1 MSDKPHYVITA
12 DGKVCAVPAG
22 DGNIDA
28 FLDEYLCGEVGTP
41 TQIVAMSRA
50 QVLARIARS
59 ALPTGFPDADVV
71 IGDPSR
77 EGGFTRGWLEAT
89 VLRWENQELAH
100 QAAETSTP
108 ELESNAA
115 EASESAAA
123 PISGESSDAMPA
135 AWAPNTRV
143 WTDVPMSADQWIV
156 LVTSR
161 GIISPSGMVR
171 AGALPDA
178 AALGRF
184 IFWKWTAPGHTKE
197 MPQLWITDEALAGV
211 GLTGEVISEIDEADL
226 PALIGE
232 TFGAEITRSRSGWLT
247 AKFSNASGETKT
259 VYLVIIPL
267 MWTDTP
273 KQRPG
278 DMGLAGYE
286 GQETELPSDET
297 EAVHL
302 LADRMAWLA
311 KVGDA
316 GTVPAPTWTTV
327 GAQLLNRIRGGR
339 KTHDIRP
346 CPLPELVRDSL
357 DGELEPNLL
366 RFRAGK
372 TDPET
377 GFTDKMPKR
386 SRDGFF
392 LVTVDQRAA
401 YLASAGQ
408 VLLGYGAPREKR
420 VTHKMFEEQKPEF
433 GLYRV
438 NLAPANQFDLDP
450 MLPLPHPHMAWDQPT
465 TFWAT
470 TSSISYLMGPREK
483 GGAELGFDELA
494 IDAAYLW
501 PQQQV
506 LLKTWTDKL
515 RVALKEA
522 RETGREDYENFIKS
536 IYKSYIGR
544 MEKFPT
550 DWPKSECEHEQ
561 PAWSATIRAD
571 TRARACRYAARI
583 AADHGLYPGAANVDS
598 WTYRIPAGSDIT
610 ILNDADSTSNGKYE
624 IERITYGPN
633 GEGPSVESLQQLA
646 QTFSAVGRSERQIA
660 ARLGVETSTVAGWLG

>member
-1 MSDKPHYVITA
+1 MSDKPHVVITA
-12 DGKVCAVPAG
+12 DGKVCAIPTG
-22 DGNIDA
+22 DGNIDT
-28 FLDEYLCGEVGTP
+28 FLDEYLCGEIGTP

-77 EGGFTRGWLEAT
+77 EGGFTRGWMEAT
-89 VLRWENQELAH
+89 VLRWENAELAH
-100 QAAETSTP
+100 QAAEASTP
-108 ELESNAA
+108 RLDSTEA
-115 EASESAAA
+115 EASEADV
-123 PISGESSDAMPA
+123 PPESGEPGDAEPV

-161 GIISPSGMVR
+161 GIVSPSGMVR

-178 AALGRF
+178 AALRRF

-197 MPQLWITDEALAGV
+197 MPQLWLTEEALAGV
-211 GLTGEVISEIDEADL
+211 GLTDEVIAEIDSADL

-232 TFGAEITRSRSGWLT
+232 TFGAEITRSKSGWLT
-247 AKFSNASGETKT
+247 AKFSNDNGETKT

-267 MWTDTP
+267 LWTETSR
-273 KQRPG
+273 QRPG

-286 GQETELPSDET
+286 GEETELPSDET
-297 EAVHL
+297 QAAHV

-372 TDPET
+372 TNPET

-386 SRDGFF
+386 SHDGFF
-392 LVTVDQRAA
+392 FVTVDQRAA

-420 VTHKMFEEQKPEF
+420 VTRKMFEEQKPEF

-450 MLPLPHPHMAWDQPT
+450 MLPLPHPHMQWDQPT
-465 TFWAT
+465 TFWIT
-470 TSSISYLMGPREK
+470 TAGILYLMGPREK
-483 GGAELGFDELA
+483 GGAEMGFEELA
-494 IDAAYLW
+494 IDAAYTW

-522 RETGREDYENFIKS
+522 RETGREDYQRFIKS
-536 IYKSYIGR
+536 IYTSYIGR
-544 MEKFPT
+544 MEI
-550 DWPKSECEHEQ
+550 DWPRGFQEHEQ

-583 AADHGLYPGAANVDS
+583 AAEHGLHPVAANVDS
-598 WTYRIPAGSDIT
+598 WTYRVPEGADVT
-610 ILNDADSTSNGKYE
+610 LFNDPDMTSNGKYQIDE
-624 IERITYGPN
+624 IQTGPN
-633 GEGPSVESLQQLA
+633 GEGPSPESLQQLA
-646 QTFSAVGRSERQIA
+646 KTFHAAGRSQTSISA
-660 ARLGVETSTVAGWLG
+660 ALGIDNPILDGWLR

>member
-1 MSDKPHYVITA
+1 MSDETHYVITA
-12 DGKVCAVPAG
+12 AGKVSAVPTG
-22 DGNIDA
+22 DDNIDT
-28 FLDEYLCGEVGTP
+28 FLDYLCDDVGAP
-41 TQIVAMSRA
+41 TQVVAMSRA

-77 EGGFTRGWLEAT
+77 EGGFTRGWLEST
-89 VLRWENQELAH
+89 VTRWESQELAH
-100 QAAETSTP
+100 QAAEASPP
-108 ELESNAA
+108 ELEASGTETPAPPTTGTAGVNDLQPWAA
-115 EASESAAA
+115 
-123 PISGESSDAMPA
+123 
-135 AWAPNTRV
+135 NTRV

-161 GIISPSGMVR
+161 GIVSPSGMVR

-178 AALGRF
+178 AALRRF

-197 MPQLWITDEALAGV
+197 MPQLWLTEEALAGV
-211 GLTGEVISEIDEADL
+211 GLTDEVIAEIDSADL

-232 TFGAEITRSRSGWLT
+232 TFGAEITRSKSGWLT
-247 AKFSNASGETKT
+247 AKFANDNGEAKT

-267 MWTDTP
+267 LWTETSR
-273 KQRPG
+273 QRPG

-286 GQETELPSDET
+286 GEETELPSDET
-297 EAVHL
+297 QAVHV

-372 TDPET
+372 TNPEN
-377 GFTDKMPKR
+377 GFTDKIPKR
-386 SRDGFF
+386 SHDGFF
-392 LVTVDQRAA
+392 FVTVDQRAA

-420 VTHKMFEEQKPEF
+420 VTRKSFEEQKPEF

-450 MLPLPHPHMAWDQPT
+450 MLPLPHPHMQWDQPT
-465 TFWAT
+465 TFWIT
-470 TSSISYLMGPREK
+470 TAGIVYLMGPREK

-494 IDAAYLW
+494 IDSAYTW

-522 RETGREDYENFIKS
+522 RETGREDYQRFIKS
-536 IYKSYIGR
+536 IYTSYIGR
-544 MEKFPT
+544 MEI
-550 DWPKSECEHEQ
+550 DWPRGFQEHEQ

-571 TRARACRYAARI
+571 TRSRACRYAARI
-583 AADHGLYPGAANVDS
+583 AAEHGLHPVAANVDS
-598 WTYRIPAGSDIT
+598 WTYRVPEGTDVTLFNDSDM
-610 ILNDADSTSNGKYE
+610 TSNGKYQIDE
-624 IERITYGPN
+624 IQLGPN
-633 GEGPSVESLQQLA
+633 GEGPSPESLQQLA
-646 QTFSAVGRSERQIA
+646 KTFHAAGRTPASISAA
-660 ARLGVETSTVAGWLG
+660 LGIDTPTIDGWIR

>member
-1 MSDKPHYVITA
+1 MSTKPHIVVTA
-12 DGKVCAVPAG
+12 DGKVCAIPAG
-22 DGNIDA
+22 DGNIDT

-77 EGGFTRGWLEAT
+77 EGGFTRGWLEST
-89 VLRWENQELAH
+89 VARWETAELAH
-100 QAAETSTP
+100 QAAEPSTSEVHAGETEAPDTSTT
-108 ELESNAA
+108 AA
-115 EASESAAA
+115 VED
-123 PISGESSDAMPA
+123 GDQK

-156 LVTSR
+156 IVTSR
-161 GIISPSGMVR
+161 GIVSPSGMVR

-178 AALGRF
+178 AALRRF

-197 MPQLWITDEALAGV
+197 MPQLWLTDEALAGV
-211 GLTGEVISEIDEADL
+211 GLTEEVISDIELSDL

-232 TFGAEITRSRSGWLT
+232 TFGAEITRSKSGWLT
-247 AKFSNASGETKT
+247 AKFPNDSGETKT
-259 VYLVIIPL
+259 VYLVIVPL
-267 MWTDTP
+267 LWHETS

-278 DMGLAGYE
+278 DMGLAGFE
-286 GQETELPSDET
+286 GQETELPADET
-297 EAVHL
+297 QAAHL

-372 TDPET
+372 TNPET
-377 GFTDKMPKR
+377 GFTDKVPKR
-386 SRDGFF
+386 SHDGYFF
-392 LVTVDQRAA
+392 VTVDQRAA

-408 VLLGYGAPREKR
+408 VFLGYGAPREKR
-420 VTHKMFEEQKPEF
+420 VTRKMFDEQKPDF

-450 MLPLPHPHMAWDQPT
+450 MLPLPHPHMQWDQPT

-470 TSSISYLMGPREK
+470 TAGILYLMGPREK

-494 IDAAYLW
+494 IDGAYLW

-522 RETGREDYENFIKS
+522 RETGRTDYQRFIKS
-536 IYKSYIGR
+536 IYTSYIGR
-544 MEKFPT
+544 MET
-550 DWPKSECEHEQ
+550 DWPRGLQEHEQ

-571 TRARACRYAARI
+571 TRSRACRYAARI
-583 AADHGLYPGAANVDS
+583 AAEHGLHPVAANVDS
-598 WTYRIPAGSDIT
+598 WTYRVPEGADVT
-610 ILNDADSTSNGKYE
+610 VFNDADMTSNGKYE
-624 IERITYGPN
+624 IEAIQPGPN
-633 GEGPSVESLQQLA
+633 GEGPSPESLQQLA
-646 QTFSAVGRSERQIA
+646 KTFHAAGRTQETIA
-660 ARLGVETSTVAGWLG
+660 AMLGVDATTLAGWLR

>member
-1 MSDKPHYVITA
+1 MSETHYVITA
-12 DGKVCAVPAG
+12 GGKICAIPQG
-22 DGNIDA
+22 DGNIDT
-28 FLDEYLCGEVGTP
+28 FLVDYLCAEVGTP
-41 TQIVAMSRA
+41 TQLVAMSRA

-89 VLRWENQELAH
+89 VAAWENKELAH
-100 QAAETSTP
+100 QASEPTDPDTEPAHDVAAADTSTP
-108 ELESNAA
+108 VD
-115 EASESAAA
+115 
-123 PISGESSDAMPA
+123 SGTTERPA
-135 AWAPNTRV
+135 VWAPNTRV

-161 GIISPSGMVR
+161 GIVSPSGMVR
-171 AGALPDA
+171 ARSLPDA
-178 AALGRF
+178 EALRRF

-197 MPQLWITDEALAGV
+197 MPQLWLTAEALAGV
-211 GLTGEVISEIDEADL
+211 GLTDDVIDELDSAADV
-226 PALIGE
+226 PAVIGE
-232 TFGAEITRSRSGWLT
+232 TFGAEITRSKSGWLT
-247 AKFSNASGETKT
+247 AKFTSDTGDTKT

-267 MWTDTP
+267 LWTDQP

-286 GQETELPSDET
+286 GDETELPADET
-297 EAVHL
+297 QAAHV

-346 CPLPELVRDSL
+346 CPLPEIVKDSL

-372 TDPET
+372 TNTET

-386 SRDGFF
+386 AHDGYYF
-392 LVTVDQRAA
+392 VTVDQRAA

-420 VTHKMFEEQKPEF
+420 VTRKMFEEQKPDF
-433 GLYRV
+433 GLFRV

-450 MLPLPHPHMAWDQPT
+450 MLPLPHPNLQWDQPT
-465 TFWAT
+465 TFWI
-470 TSSISYLMGPREK
+470 TSRGIQYLMDPREK
-483 GGAELGFDELA
+483 GGAELGFEELA
-494 IDAAYLW
+494 IDAAYVW

-515 RVALKEA
+515 RVTLKDA
-522 RETGREDYENFIKS
+522 RESGRTDYQRMIKS
-536 IYKSYIGR
+536 IYVAYIGR
-544 MEKFPT
+544 MEI
-550 DWPKSECEHEQ
+550 DWPRGFQEHEQ

-571 TRARACRYAARI
+571 TRARACGYAARI
-583 AADHGLYPGAANVDS
+583 ASAHGLYPGAANVDS
-598 WTYRIPAGSDIT
+598 WTYRVPVGTDVT
-610 ILNDADSTSNGKYE
+610 LFNDPDLSSNGKYE
-624 IERITYGPN
+624 IEEIQLGPN
-633 GEGPSVESLQQLA
+633 GEAPPVEKLQELAASFHAAGRQSNITIVAPGTDA
-646 QTFSAVGRSERQIA
+646 QTLDE
-660 ARLGVETSTVAGWLG
+660 WLQ

>member
-1 MSDKPHYVITA
+1 MSDKAHYVITA
-12 DGKVCAVPAG
+12 DGKVAAIPTG
-22 DGNIDA
+22 DDNVDT
-28 FLDEYLCGEVGTP
+28 FLDYLCDDVGSP
-41 TQIVAMSRA
+41 AQLVAMSRA

-77 EGGFTRGWLEAT
+77 EGGFTRGWLQST
-89 VLRWENQELAH
+89 VSGWENKELAH
-100 QAAETSTP
+100 QAAEPSDSEP
-108 ELESNAA
+108 DSAPAA
-115 EASESAAA
+115 EADTSPPAGSESA
-123 PISGESSDAMPA
+123 ESPEV
-135 AWAPNTRV
+135 WAPNTRV

-156 LVTSR
+156 IVTSR
-161 GIISPSGMVR
+161 GVVSPSGMVR
-171 AGALPDA
+171 ARALPDA
-178 AALGRF
+178 SALRRF

-197 MPQLWITDEALAGV
+197 MPQLWLTDEALAGV
-211 GLTGEVISEIDEADL
+211 GLTDEVISDMDSSDL

-232 TFGAEITRSRSGWLT
+232 TFGAEITRSKSGWLT
-247 AKFSNASGETKT
+247 AKFTSDAGETKT
-259 VYLVIIPL
+259 VYLVVIPL
-267 MWTDTP
+267 LWTDQP

-286 GQETELPSDET
+286 GDETELPSDET
-297 EAVHL
+297 QAAHV

-346 CPLPELVRDSL
+346 CPLPEMVRDSL

-372 TDPET
+372 TNPET
-377 GFTDKMPKR
+377 GFTDKIPKR
-386 SRDGFF
+386 SHDGYYF
-392 LVTVDQRAA
+392 VTVDQRAA

-420 VTHKMFEEQKPEF
+420 VTRKMFEEQKPEF

-438 NLAPANQFDLDP
+438 NMAPANQFDLDP
-450 MLPLPHPHMAWDQPT
+450 MLPLPHPYMQWDQPT
-465 TFWAT
+465 TFWIT
-470 TSSISYLMGPREK
+470 TCGIQYLMSPREK
-483 GGAELGFDELA
+483 GGAELGFEELA
-494 IDAAYLW
+494 IDAAFTW

-515 RVALKEA
+515 RVTLKEA
-522 RETGREDYENFIKS
+522 RETGRTDYQRMVKS
-536 IYKSYIGR
+536 IYTSYIGR
-544 MEKFPT
+544 MEN
-550 DWPKSECEHEQ
+550 DWPRGFQEHEQ

-571 TRARACRYAARI
+571 TRSRACRYAARI
-583 AADHGLYPGAANVDS
+583 AAEHGLHPVAANVDS
-598 WTYRIPAGSDIT
+598 WTYRVPVGTDVT
-610 ILNDADSTSNGKYE
+610 VFNDADMSSNGKYE
-624 IERITYGPN
+624 IEEIQLGPN
-633 GEGPSVESLQQLA
+633 GEAPPVESVQELAKTFQAAGRSNTTIIVAPGMDA
-646 QTFSAVGRSERQIA
+646 QT
-660 ARLGVETSTVAGWLG
+660 LDGWLR

>member
-1 MSDKPHYVITA
+1 MDKPHFVITA
-12 DGKVCAVPAG
+12 GGKVSAIPTG
-22 DGNIDA
+22 DDNIDT
-28 FLDEYLCGEVGTP
+28 FLDYLCDDVGASSR
-41 TQIVAMSRA
+41 IVAMSRA

-89 VLRWENQELAH
+89 VSRWENQELAH
-100 QAAETSTP
+100 QATEASNP
-108 ELESNAA
+108 ELDAA
-115 EASESAAA
+115 EPASVDTPADA
-123 PISGESSDAMPA
+123 PASDACPG

-143 WTDVPMSADQWIV
+143 WTDVPMSADQWIAI
-156 LVTSR
+156 VTSR
-161 GIISPSGMVR
+161 GIVSPSGMVR

-178 AALGRF
+178 AALRRF

-197 MPQLWITDEALAGV
+197 MPQLWLTAEALAGV
-211 GLTGEVISEIDEADL
+211 GLTEEVIAEIESADDL
-226 PALIGE
+226 PGLIGQ
-232 TFGAEITRSRSGWLT
+232 TFGAEITRSKSGWLT
-247 AKFSNASGETKT
+247 AKFPSETGETKT

-267 MWTDTP
+267 LWTEQP

-286 GQETELPSDET
+286 GDETELPSDET
-297 EAVHL
+297 QAAHV

-372 TDPET
+372 TNPET
-377 GFTDKMPKR
+377 GFTDKIPKR
-386 SRDGFF
+386 SHDGYFF
-392 LVTVDQRAA
+392 VTVDQRAA

-420 VTHKMFEEQKPEF
+420 VTRKMFEEQKPEF

-450 MLPLPHPHMAWDQPT
+450 MLPLPHPHMQWDQPT
-465 TFWAT
+465 TFWIT
-470 TSSISYLMGPREK
+470 TSGIQYLMGPREK
-483 GGAELGFDELA
+483 GGADLGFEELA
-494 IDAAYLW
+494 IDAAYTW

-515 RVALKEA
+515 RVTLKEA
-522 RETGREDYENFIKS
+522 RETGRTDYQRMIKS
-536 IYKSYIGR
+536 IYTAYIGR
-544 MEKFPT
+544 MET
-550 DWPKSECEHEQ
+550 DWPRGFQEHEQ

-571 TRARACRYAARI
+571 TRSRACRYAARI
-583 AADHGLYPGAANVDS
+583 AADHGLYPVAANVDS
-598 WTYRIPAGSDIT
+598 WTYRVPADT
-610 ILNDADSTSNGKYE
+610 DVTVFNDADMSSNGKYE
-624 IERITYGPN
+624 IEEIQLGPN
-633 GEGPSVESLQQLA
+633 GEAPPVKSLRELA
-646 QTFSAVGRSERQIA
+646 KIFRAAGRSDNTLI
-660 ARLGVETSTVAGWLG
+660 VAPGRDVQTLEGWLK

>member
-12 DGKVCAVPAG
+12 GGKVSAVPTG
-22 DGNIDA
+22 DGNIDT
-28 FLDEYLCGEVGTP
+28 FLDYLCDDVGVP
-41 TQIVAMSRA
+41 ARIVAMSRA

-77 EGGFTRGWLEAT
+77 EGGFTRGWLEST
-89 VLRWENQELAH
+89 VLRWENAELAH
-100 QAAETSTP
+100 QAAEASTP
-108 ELESNAA
+108 QLASAEA
-115 EASESAAA
+115 EASEAEV
-123 PISGESSDAMPA
+123 PPESGETGDDGPA

-161 GIISPSGMVR
+161 GIVSPSGMVR

-178 AALGRF
+178 AALRRF

-211 GLTGEVISEIDEADL
+211 GLTDEVIAEIDSADL

-232 TFGAEITRSRSGWLT
+232 TFGAEITRSKSGWLT
-247 AKFSNASGETKT
+247 AKFSNDSGETKT

-267 MWTDTP
+267 LWTETSR
-273 KQRPG
+273 QRPG

-286 GQETELPSDET
+286 GEETELPSDET
-297 EAVHL
+297 QAVHV

-372 TDPET
+372 TNPET
-377 GFTDKMPKR
+377 GSTDKIPKR
-386 SRDGFF
+386 SHDGYFF
-392 LVTVDQRAA
+392 VTVDQRAA

-420 VTHKMFEEQKPEF
+420 ITRKMFEEQKPEF

-450 MLPLPHPHMAWDQPT
+450 MLPLPHPNMQWDQPT

-470 TSSISYLMGPREK
+470 TAGILYLMGPREK
-483 GGAELGFDELA
+483 GGAEMGFEELA
-494 IDAAYLW
+494 IDAAYTW

-506 LLKTWTDKL
+506 LLKTWTDRL

-522 RETGREDYENFIKS
+522 RETGREDYQRFIKS
-536 IYKSYIGR
+536 IYTSYIGR
-544 MEKFPT
+544 MEI
-550 DWPKSECEHEQ
+550 DWPRGFQEHEQ

-583 AADHGLYPGAANVDS
+583 AAEHGLYPVAANVDS
-598 WTYRIPAGSDIT
+598 WTYRVPEGTDVT
-610 ILNDADSTSNGKYE
+610 LFNDADMTSNGKYQIDE
-624 IERITYGPN
+624 IQTGPN
-633 GEGPSVESLQQLA
+633 GEGPSEESLQQLA
-646 QTFSAVGRSERQIA
+646 KTFHAAGRSLKSINEA
-660 ARLGVETSTVAGWLG
+660 LGIDTDTLHGWIR

>member
-1 MSDKPHYVITA
+1 MSDKTHYVIPA
-12 DGKVCAVPAG
+12 GKQVHAVPAG
-22 DGNIDA
+22 DGNIDT

-41 TQIVAMSRA
+41 ARLVAMSRA

-77 EGGFTRGWLEAT
+77 EGGFTRGWLEST
-89 VLRWENQELAH
+89 VSLWETAELAH
-100 QAAETSTP
+100 QAAEPPSSEIQPGETETP
-108 ELESNAA
+108 DTPTTAVA
-115 EASESAAA
+115 ED
-123 PISGESSDAMPA
+123 GDQK

-156 LVTSR
+156 IVTSR
-161 GIISPSGMVR
+161 GIVSPSGMVR

-178 AALGRF
+178 AALRRF

-197 MPQLWITDEALAGV
+197 MPQLWLTDEALAGV
-211 GLTGEVISEIDEADL
+211 GLTEEVISDIELADL

-232 TFGAEITRSRSGWLT
+232 TFGAEITRSKSGWLT
-247 AKFSNASGETKT
+247 AKFSSDSGETKT
-259 VYLVIIPL
+259 VYLVIVPL
-267 MWTDTP
+267 LWHETS

-278 DMGLAGYE
+278 DMGLAGFE
-286 GQETELPSDET
+286 GQETELPADET
-297 EAVHL
+297 QAAHL

-372 TDPET
+372 TNPET
-377 GFTDKMPKR
+377 GFTDKIPKR
-386 SRDGFF
+386 SHDGYFF
-392 LVTVDQRAA
+392 VTVDQRAA

-408 VLLGYGAPREKR
+408 VFLGYGAPREKR
-420 VTHKMFEEQKPEF
+420 VTRKMFDEQKPDF

-450 MLPLPHPHMAWDQPT
+450 MLPLPHPHMQWDQPT

-470 TSSISYLMGPREK
+470 TAAILYLMGPREK

-494 IDAAYLW
+494 IDGAYLW

-522 RETGREDYENFIKS
+522 RETGRTDYQRFIKS
-536 IYKSYIGR
+536 IYTSYIGR
-544 MEKFPT
+544 MET
-550 DWPKSECEHEQ
+550 DWPRGFQEHEQ
-561 PAWSATIRAD
+561 PAWAATIRAD
-571 TRARACRYAARI
+571 TRSRACRYAARI
-583 AADHGLYPGAANVDS
+583 AAEHGLHPVAANVDS
-598 WTYRIPAGSDIT
+598 WTYRVPEGADVT
-610 ILNDADSTSNGKYE
+610 VFNDPDMTSNGKYE
-624 IERITYGPN
+624 IEEIQAGPN
-633 GEGPSVESLQQLA
+633 GEGPSTESLQQLA
-646 QTFSAVGRSERQIA
+646 KTFHGAGRTQEAIA
-660 ARLGVETSTVAGWLG
+660 AMLGVDATALDGWLR

>member
-1 MSDKPHYVITA
+1 MDKPHYVITA
-12 DGKVCAVPAG
+12 AGKVSAVPTG
-22 DGNIDA
+22 DDNIDT
-28 FLDEYLCGEVGTP
+28 FLDYLCDDVGTAA
-41 TQIVAMSRA
+41 QVVAMSRA

-59 ALPTGFPDADVV
+59 ALPTGFPEADVF

-77 EGGFTRGWLEAT
+77 EGGFTRGWLAAT
-89 VLRWENQELAH
+89 VSGWENQELAH
-100 QAAETSTP
+100 QAAVASSP
-108 ELESNAA
+108 QL
-115 EASESAAA
+115 EASVTEA
-123 PISGESSDAMPA
+123 PETPPPA
-135 AWAPNTRV
+135 TSPTDDLQPWEPNTRV

-161 GIISPSGMVR
+161 GIVSPSGMVR

-178 AALGRF
+178 TALRRF

-197 MPQLWITDEALAGV
+197 MPQLWLTEEALAGV
-211 GLTGEVISEIDEADL
+211 GLTEEVISEIDSADL
-226 PALIGE
+226 PALIGK
-232 TFGAEITRSRSGWLT
+232 TFGAEITRSKSGWLT
-247 AKFSNASGETKT
+247 AKFSNDSGETKT
-259 VYLVIIPL
+259 VYLVVVPL
-267 MWTDTP
+267 MWTDQP

-297 EAVHL
+297 QAAHV

-316 GTVPAPTWTTV
+316 GTVPASTWTTV

-339 KTHDIRP
+339 KTHDVRKS
-346 CPLPELVRDSL
+346 PLPDLVRDSL

-401 YLASAGQ
+401 FLASAGQ

-420 VTHKMFEEQKPEF
+420 VTRKMFEEQKPEF

-438 NLAPANQFDLDP
+438 NLAPASQFDLDP
-450 MLPLPHPHMAWDQPT
+450 MLPLPHPHMQWDQPT
-465 TFWAT
+465 IFWAT
-470 TSSISYLMGPREK
+470 TASILYLMGPREK
-483 GGAELGFDELA
+483 GGAELVFDELA
-494 IDAAYLW
+494 IDAAYTW

-506 LLKTWTDKL
+506 LLKTWTEKL
-515 RVALKEA
+515 RVALREA
-522 RETGREDYENFIKS
+522 RENGQKDYQSFIKS
-536 IYKSYIGR
+536 TYTSYIGR
-544 MEKFPT
+544 MEN
-550 DWPKSECEHEQ
+550 DWPRGSEEHEQ
-561 PAWSATIRAD
+561 PAWAATIRAD
-571 TRARACRYAARI
+571 TRVRACRFAARI
-583 AADHGLYPGAANVDS
+583 AVEHGLYPGAANVDS
-598 WTYRIPAGSDIT
+598 WTYRIPAGSDVDV
-610 ILNDADSTSNGKYE
+610 LNEGDRTSNGKYQ
-624 IERITYGPN
+624 IEKVLWGPN
-633 GEGPSVESLQQLA
+633 GEGPSVESMQRVA
-646 QTFSAVGRSERQIA
+646 RTFSAAGRGENDIA
-660 ARLGVETSTVAGWLG
+660 EVLGVDASTVGGWLR